1 MFRLSLNAFAV
12 KQSRPPFPS
21 PSRGKKRTKL
31 NGILADVTDR
41 RSDDEPLA
49 ASTLPWQVVALL
61 LCFAM
66 LPIVAAML
74 HPDVFG
80 APLEQF

>member
-1 MFRLSLNAFAV
+1 MFD
-12 KQSRPPFPS
+12 
-21 PSRGKKRTKL
+21 GT
-31 NGILADVTDR
+31 LADFTDR
-41 RSDDEPLA
+41 RSDDDPLA

-61 LCFAM
+61 LGFAT
-66 LPIVAAML
+66 LSIVAAIF